1 MMTEDISDPPN
12 LNPSGTG
19 FVRDPSR
26 PILAHGRIFRPGASV
41 RPHSH
46 PRAQLLWAAEGV
58 LRVTG
63 NGSVWI
69 VPPSHAVWIAADT
82 QHAVSSET
90 EAQIRN
96 LYFDPSLHLR
106 AQDACAVLL
115 LTPLMRQLIL
125 RLGVQDMSQAF
136 DRRLQNLCA
145 VIRDEVEALV
155 PAPLSLPGG
164 QDPRL
169 VRLTRHLGAA
179 PADPRGLQALAA
191 FVGAS
196 PRTLE
201 RLFRSETGLTFRQW
215 RARLRL
221 LAAIERLNLGQSS
234 TSIAY
239 ALGYRSVSAFV
250 AAFHDQFG
258 CPPQSFL
265 QQRG

>member
-1 MMTEDISDPPN
+1 MTEDIADTTDQG
-12 LNPSGTG
+12 PSGTG
-19 FVRDPSR
+19 FVQDPSR
-26 PILAHGRIFRPGASV
+26 PILAHGRLFRPGDAV

-63 NGSVWI
+63 GGSVWI

-82 QHAVSSET
+82 RHAVSSET

-96 LYFDPSLHLR
+96 LYFDAALP
-106 AQDACAVLL
+106 AQREEACAVLL

-125 RLGVQDMSQAF
+125 RLAAQDMTRAF
-136 DRRLQNLCA
+136 DARLQNLCA
-145 VIRDEVEALV
+145 VILDEVAALE

-169 VRLTRHLGAA
+169 VRLTRHLGGA
-179 PADPRGLQALAA
+179 PADPRGLAALATFA
-191 FVGAS
+191 GAS

-201 RLFRSETGLTFRQW
+201 RLFRAETGLTFRQW

-234 TSIAY
+234 TTIAY
-239 ALGYRSVSAFV
+239 GLGYRSVSAFV

-265 QQRG
+265 QPRS